1 MRALMQSAAALSL
14 LATITLS
21 EGCYRESSRATP
33 QPKVV
38 LEVYNSS
45 FFEVN
50 VYGLPTPSG
59 PRVRL
64 GTAGSF
70 TTTMLPVSPSAWR
83 AGGSLVLTLHPIGT
97 NRWWT
102 TPELP
107 LGTGM
112 IPCLDIYSDARGDV
126 SRSSFYSVVAADS
139 LAGRRSACGFMI
151 AANR

>member
-1 MRALMQSAAALSL
+1 MMRSASAVL
-14 LATITLS
+14 LLGATVLG
-21 EGCYRESSRATP
+21 EGCYRRTSGSAPAP
-33 QPKVV
+33 QIV
-38 LEVYNSS
+38 LEVNNGS

-64 GTAGSF
+64 GTATSF

-107 LGTGM
+107 LGSGM
-112 IPCLDIYSDARGDV
+112 IPCLAIYSDASGDV
-126 SRSSFYSVVAADS
+126 SRSSYYSVVAADS
-139 LAGRRSACGFMI
+139 LADRRSACGFMM
-151 AANR
+151 AARR

>member
-1 MRALMQSAAALSL
+1 MRAHIPPLSALLVLGVIALGGGCHRGRPAAP
-14 LATITLS
+14 AIP
-21 EGCYRESSRATP
+21 EI
-33 QPKVV
+33 V
-38 LEVYNSS
+38 LEVHNNS

-50 VYGLPTPSG
+50 VYGLPTPYG

-64 GTAGSF
+64 GTARSF
-70 TTTMLPVSPSAWR
+70 ATTMLPVSSSAWR
-83 AGGSLVLTLHPIGT
+83 SGGSLVLTLHGIGT

-107 LGTGM
+107 LGSGM
-112 IPCLDIYSDARGDV
+112 TPCLDIYSDATGDL

-151 AANR
+151 AAVR